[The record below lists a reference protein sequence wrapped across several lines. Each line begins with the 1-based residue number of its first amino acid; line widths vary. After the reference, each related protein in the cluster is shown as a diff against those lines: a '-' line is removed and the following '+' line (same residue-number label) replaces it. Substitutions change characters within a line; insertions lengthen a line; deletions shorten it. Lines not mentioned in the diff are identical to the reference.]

1 MHVLFIPSARCLK
14 TGVLFISHILSRMI
28 NPPKLGCSGHVGFE
42 KTGGRGNV
50 IENYTVCQTIE
61 NLNVL
66 VLDKY
71 NEENGK
77 ATGKAA
83 AESEGKEMP
92 ELLAVK
98 KWLDNYPEISLKKA
112 IENMVRNLKFS
123 ALIIRSINLKAI
135 SALQDLGLKLPANGK
150 MDLLMAFVSGE
161 FLYVMDTVC
170 IVGILPCSS
179 SLYRSE
185 SL

>member
-1 MHVLFIPSARCLK
+1 
-14 TGVLFISHILSRMI
+14 MI
-28 NPPKLGCSGHVGFE
+28 NSPKPGCSGHVEFG

-61 NLNVL
+61 NLNAL

-71 NEENGK
+71 NEENAK

-98 KWLDNYPEISLKKA
+98 KWLDNYPEIILKKA

-123 ALIIRSINLKAI
+123 ALIIRSINLKGI
-135 SALQDLGLKLPANGK
+135 SALQDLGLKLPANAEI
-150 MDLLMAFVSGE
+150 DLAFVSGE